1 MMTLCR
7 TSRRL
12 LPLLA
17 ALAAGCDLPGRPK
30 LDDRPM
36 PPDREVRF
44 TVLYRENCAGCHGAA
59 GSLGPAPPLN
69 DPVFRAIVPDKVLEN
84 VISRG
89 RAGTLMPAFA
99 HTNGGTLTPTQIQI
113 LVHEV
118 KGTPYRIVNA
128 SEGEAS
134 HIEVVNDAEGIIPQW
149 GPPGSLKG
157 GAPPYLAESLKG
169 NSSAGDDKRGAE
181 VFARA
186 CASCHGGQGRGG
198 KHEGRPIGAI
208 RDPAFLALLSNQ
220 ALRRLAI
227 TGRPDLGMPNFAQ
240 KHGRPA
246 DFQPLTDK
254 DVNDLVAL
262 LASWRS

>member
-1 MMTLCR
+1 MKLCR
-7 TSRRL
+7 ASRRL

-30 LDDRPM
+30 PDDRPM
-36 PPDREVRF
+36 PSDREVRF

-59 GSLGPAPPLN
+59 GSFGPAPPLN
-69 DPVFRAIVPDKVLEN
+69 DPIFRAIVPDKVLEN
-84 VISRG
+84 VISGG
-89 RAGTLMPAFA
+89 RTGTLMPAFA
-99 HTNGGTLTPTQIQI
+99 HANGGTLTPTQIRI
-113 LVHEV
+113 LVYEG
-118 KGTPYRIVNA
+118 KGRPYRIVE
-128 SEGEAS
+128 SSDGEAS
-134 HIEVVNDAEGIIPQW
+134 HIEVVNDAEGVAPQW
-149 GPPGSLKG
+149 GPPGSLQS
-157 GAPPYLAESLKG
+157 GAPPYLAESVKG

-208 RDPAFLALLSNQ
+208 REPAFLALLSNQ

-240 KHGRPA
+240 KRGRSA

>member
-1 MMTLCR
+1 MKLCL

-17 ALAAGCDLPGRPK
+17 VLAAGCGFPGRPNPE
-30 LDDRPM
+30 DRPM

-84 VISRG
+84 VISQG

-99 HTNGGTLTPTQIQI
+99 HAHGGTLTATQIQI

-118 KGTPYRIVNA
+118 KGTPYRIVEA
-128 SEGEAS
+128 SDGEAS
-134 HIEVVNDAEGIIPQW
+134 HIEIVNDAEGVAPQW
-149 GPPGSLKG
+149 GPPGSLKS
-157 GAPPYLAESLKG
+157 GAPPYLAEPLKG
-169 NSSAGDDKRGAE
+169 NSSTGDDKRGAE

-198 KHEGRPIGAI
+198 ENEGRSIGSI

-240 KHGRPA
+240 KHGRSA

-262 LASWRS
+262 LATWRL